1 MHNVL
6 SDNVF
11 ESTLRSAGYLCRIA
25 RLCRLTTRVVPK
37 KTKPRCLAAPGFQRS
52 RWNQHLTSSPQMKK
66 ERAKTEFE
74 LIFKLRMSNELLKWL
89 VGLAISGGALSAA
102 VHYL

>member
-1 MHNVL
+1 MRN
-6 SDNVF
+6 
-11 ESTLRSAGYLCRIA
+11 
-25 RLCRLTTRVVPK
+25 
-37 KTKPRCLAAPGFQRS
+37 
-52 RWNQHLTSSPQMKK
+52 

-102 VHYL
+102 IHYL